1 MTAELELTDDHDAD
15 RILTVR
21 VAKNGAQTFGDPS
34 YHDLPETGDFRKRI
48 VRRRMGQSRQFVV
61 RLDCTSPL
69 AVTLIA
75 ASVQTSSE

>member
-1 MTAELELTDDHDAD
+1 MSDDHNAD
-15 RILTVR
+15 RILTIR

-48 VRRRMGQSRQFVV
+48 VRRQMGQSRQFVV
-61 RLDCTSPL
+61 KLDCTSPV

-75 ASVQTSSE
+75 ASVQVSSE